1 MLTLKPFVYLR
12 MTIILTD
19 PTSESV
25 NNSIAALTN
34 YFPTDAE
41 ITVEVINE
49 ANKQYRLV
57 FENSNE
63 FEEVQRSLTDS
74 DYLIAEVIK

>member
-25 NNSIAALTN
+25 NNSIATLTN
-34 YFPTDAE
+34 YFPTGAE

-49 ANKQYRLV
+49 ENKQYRLV

-74 DYLIAEVIK
+74 DFLIAEVIK